1 MIPTRALRAAAAEA
15 RLNNQSITD
24 TNTAVVDEPI
34 IESINT
40 TDQPTVNT
48 INDTNTAVVDEPI
61 IESINTTQLSKELE
75 CSVCFQLFY
84 QPITLGC
91 GHTFC
96 KECLARAVQ
105 HQPQCPLCR
114 IPVAL
119 DVPTAKTSTIL
130 SNIIEKYYPQSIRD
144 RQQLIEETKTTTSN
158 EASAVA
164 ERRLYLFIFP
174 TLVCP
179 GCIHQINLFEPRYV
193 AMMERILNGGS
204 RHFGMQATITSERGV
219 VLEIQEARR
228 VRWNRWYVKTKC
240 IGRYNARNT
249 RIEERFGNNSPL
261 HVSTTTTYYD
271 TETDTNEVDTTN
283 NNNPPNMTLSQLED
297 YARSLADDVL
307 QHLNPSELSTIR
319 NRCGD
324 SRGPKQLSYYMLS
337 WLRIP
342 NKRELVMN
350 CTSTRQRLN
359 AIVKHIEESRPIAE
373 TNPALFFDVIGNETG
388 NVNSSN
394 GLMELMKI
402 VGFCIL
408 ALMLF
413 YFFPNALQKGRT

>member
-15 RLNNQSITD
+15 RLNNQMS
-24 TNTAVVDEPI
+24 
-34 IESINT
+34 SS
-40 TDQPTVNT
+40 DQPMVNT

-204 RHFGMQATITSERGV
+204 RHFGMQETITSERGV

>member
-1 MIPTRALRAAAAEA
+1 MESNTRALRAAAAEA
-15 RLNNQSITD
+15 RLNNQS
-24 TNTAVVDEPI
+24 
-34 IESINT
+34 
-40 TDQPTVNT
+40 

-204 RHFGMQATITSERGV
+204 I
-219 VLEIQEARR
+219 
-228 VRWNRWYVKTKC
+228 
-240 IGRYNARNT
+240 
-249 RIEERFGNNSPL
+249 
-261 HVSTTTTYYD
+261 
-271 TETDTNEVDTTN
+271 
-283 NNNPPNMTLSQLED
+283 
-297 YARSLADDVL
+297 
-307 QHLNPSELSTIR
+307 
-319 NRCGD
+319 
-324 SRGPKQLSYYMLS
+324 
-337 WLRIP
+337 
-342 NKRELVMN
+342 
-350 CTSTRQRLN
+350 
-359 AIVKHIEESRPIAE
+359 
-373 TNPALFFDVIGNETG
+373 
-388 NVNSSN
+388 
-394 GLMELMKI
+394 
-402 VGFCIL
+402 
-408 ALMLF
+408 
-413 YFFPNALQKGRT
+413 